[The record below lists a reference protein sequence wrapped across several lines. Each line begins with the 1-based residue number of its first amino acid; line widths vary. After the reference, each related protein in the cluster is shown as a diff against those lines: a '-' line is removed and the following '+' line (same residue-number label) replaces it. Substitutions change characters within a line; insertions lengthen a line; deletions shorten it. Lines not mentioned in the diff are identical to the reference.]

1 MANDSILKLIAN
13 VQAELKAPKSQ
24 YNSFGRY
31 NYRSAEDILE
41 AVKPLLFKHG
51 LTQTISDEVVE
62 TNTRHYIKSTV
73 TVYLGDQSVSVS
85 AFAREPESKKGMDES
100 QITGTA
106 SSYARKYALNGMWCI
121 DDTKDADTDEY
132 KKQTD
137 RGNNG
142 KANKQSKSGDDD
154 RLPWDMGNDDSEYL
168 TIDEVR
174 DLQNLAIKRL
184 GKTEAQACMRKM
196 AEHYRVTSDTMKRE
210 ELSFYKAYIEIWRE
224 NNVDASDQ

>member
-1 MANDSILKLIAN
+1 MEEKNIYSLLN
-13 VQAELKAPKSQ
+13 EVQAELRVPKGQWSD
-24 YNSFGRY
+24 FGGFH
-31 NYRSAEDILE
+31 YRSAEDILE
-41 AVKPLLFKHG
+41 AVKPLLYKRDMTLIMTDDAVMMG
-51 LTQTISDEVVE
+51 E
-62 TNTRHYIKSTV
+62 RHYIKATV
-73 TVYLGDQSVSVS
+73 TIYHGDQHISVS
-85 AFAREPESKKGMDES
+85 AYAREAESRPKMDVA
-100 QITGTA
+100 QLTGSA
-106 SSYARKYALNGMWCI
+106 SSYARKYALNGLLLI
-121 DDTKDADTDEY
+121 DDIKDADTNEY
-132 KKQTD
+132 NKQ
-137 RGNNG
+137 GNG
-142 KANKQSKSGDDD
+142 KPKAKAKPVDDD

>member
-1 MANDSILKLIAN
+1 MANDNILKLIAN

-85 AFAREPESKKGMDES
+85 AFAREPEQKKGMDES

-121 DDTKDADTDEY
+121 DDTKDADTDEFRQ
-132 KKQTD
+132 QTD
-137 RGNNG
+137 KQNNG
-142 KANKQSKSGDDD
+142 KANKKSEPVDDD
-154 RLPWDMGNDDSEYL
+154 RLPWDMDEDEGEYL
-168 TIDEVR
+168 AKDEVATLQRYAIRKLGR
-174 DLQNLAIKRL
+174 D
-184 GKTEAQACMRKM
+184 EAEVCLRKM
-196 AEHYRVTSDTMKRE
+196 YAYYKVASETLLKTDTS
-210 ELSFYKAYIEIWRE
+210 LYYGYIDKWGES
-224 NNVDASDQ
+224 NVNTGN